1 MKQTKLPVPPNVV
14 MNVTQT
20 AADPASSSMDLALI
34 LEADPVLSANMI
46 KAVNSPLYSPR
57 AKIATVSRAVSFMG
71 INAVRNLVLCLAIRE
86 IFPRSSGFPLE
97 LFWEN
102 SLRRGVAARAMGNLL
117 GFPKAE
123 ELFTMSLC
131 QDLGVLVIAQ
141 DDEMTAAMADVMSL
155 PNQKRLQ
162 LEEESGGDRHDE
174 LGYLLFNEWK
184 FPEEVAAPVKYHHRP
199 DDAPEE
205 HTRRTDVAHAAECLA
220 DLLEVEDKQQGLEV
234 AEAALARLDLPPE
247 QLQPLMD
254 EVSQGVREAADVLGM
269 KVGTQPT
276 YEEITALASQGLVAI
291 SMDLQEQT
299 TRLQRTLDEQQRM
312 TKRLND
318 LNEELSERATTDGL
332 TKLSNRRAFDESLE
346 RELAR
351 AQRQSHP
358 VTLCM
363 LDVDH
368 FKLFNDTYGH
378 QAGDLVLQKVGE
390 VMRKSVRDA
399 DYPAR
404 YGGEEFSVI
413 MPFVQGPMARFGAE
427 RVRKNIEAMRVNWKG
442 RVLKVT
448 VSIGCAT
455 MAGASANFS
464 PAELIKE
471 ADEALYQAKEGGRN
485 KVVVSG

>member
-1 MKQTKLPVPPNVV
+1 MTQRKLPVPPNVV

-20 AADPASSSMDLALI
+20 AANPKSSSMDLAVI

-57 AKIATVSRAVSFMG
+57 SRIATVSRAVSFMG

-86 IFPRSSGFPLE
+86 IFPRSKGFPLE
-97 LFWEN
+97 LFWEC
-102 SLRRGVAARAMGNLL
+102 SLRRAVAARAMGRLL

-141 DDEMTAAMADVMSL
+141 EEAVTAPMADVMGL
-155 PNQKRLQ
+155 AWPDRLAI
-162 LEEESGGDRHDE
+162 EDIAGERHDD
-174 LGYLLFNEWK
+174 LGFVLFNEWK
-184 FPEEVAAPVKYHHRP
+184 FPEEMSVPVKYHHRP
-199 DDAPEE
+199 DEAPAE
-205 HTRRTDVAHAAECLA
+205 HARRTNLAHAAECIA
-220 DLLEVEDKQQGLEV
+220 DMLQVEDKQASLEA

-247 QLQPLMD
+247 RLQPLAD
-254 EVSQGVREAADVLGM
+254 EVAVGVSEAADVLGM
-269 KVGTQPT
+269 KVGAQPS

-299 TRLQRTLDEQQRM
+299 ARLQRTLDEQQRM
-312 TKRLND
+312 TQRLNE
-318 LNEELSERATTDGL
+318 LNEELEERATTDGL
-332 TKLSNRRAFDESLE
+332 TKLPNRRAFDETLE
-346 RELAR
+346 REISR

-358 VTLCM
+358 LTLCM

-378 QAGDLVLQKVGE
+378 QAGDLVLQQVGE
-390 VMRKSVRDA
+390 VMNESVRQA

-413 MPFVQGPMARFGAE
+413 MPFIDGPKARFGAE
-427 RVRKNIEAMRVNWKG
+427 RIRKNIESMRVNYKG

-455 MAGASANFS
+455 VAGKSVAYS
-464 PAELIKE
+464 PEELIKE
-471 ADEALYQAKEGGRN
+471 ADEALYRAKEAGRN
-485 KVVVSG
+485 RVVVG